1 MRVDQPA
8 RIHVVAVIA
17 ATTAALIGRSWLQVE
32 IVADGVQKGYAADLS
47 YLVVPIILLILLCP
61 VLYEDKVYLRHQLR
75 RKDLSLQIILSA
87 AGIGLLI
94 RILWWGQLVAGISFG
109 LYVNDDPSAI
119 EGPIFRF
126 HCSPPH
132 VVALGFLVMAV
143 MVPIVEEFTHR
154 AYVQSALHRQGAII
168 AILVSASI
176 FAVFHPPTSWVF
188 SFFAAIVFGV
198 QYWNSGSLWPSLI
211 THATFNFLVQVD
223 WRCMNTQWNPRAT
236 DLPLWVPGVLSALVV
251 LSSMTGIIWLIK
263 NTGAAGRPDA
273 ERVTERLRPAR

>member
-1 MRVDQPA
+1 MKADQPV
-8 RIHVVAVIA
+8 RLHVAAVII

-32 IVADGVQKGYAADLS
+32 LLTAGVEKDHAADLS
-47 YLVVPIILLILLCP
+47 YLVVPFVLLILLCP
-61 VLYEDKVYLRHQLR
+61 VLYQDTAYLRQQMR

-87 AGIGLLI
+87 VGIGLLL
-94 RILWWGQLVAGISFG
+94 RIFWWGQLVAGISFG
-109 LYVNDDPSAI
+109 LYVNDDLFAI
-119 EGPIFRF
+119 EGPLFRF
-126 HCSPPH
+126 QCSPPH
-132 VVALGFLVMAV
+132 VVVLGFLVMAV

-154 AYVQSALHRQGAII
+154 GYVQSALHRQGAII

-176 FAVFHPPTSWVF
+176 FSVFHTPTSWVF
-188 SFFAAIVFGV
+188 SFIAGIVFGV

-236 DLPLWVPGVLSALVV
+236 DLPLWVPGVLSVLVV
-251 LSSMTGIIWLIK
+251 LSSTLGIICLVK

-273 ERVTERLRPAR
+273 ERVTERLRPVR